1 MALYLM
7 AVLLAVLVS
16 TAQLLY
22 YGFALTGLLPDAA
35 AATSVTDRDH
45 FAIDYGFFLNL
56 VFVAISLGFLGWKWR
71 SSGAPGGGG
80 ASGTER
86 VLFWLSMLSY
96 AWLAVGL
103 VLSFTAGA

>member
-56 VFVAISLGFLGWKWR
+56 AFVAISLGFLGWKWR
-71 SSGAPGGGG
+71 SSGAPGGGE